1 MDCEHEGG
9 CLGIGARRTEEV
21 GVIGRKNQADHEE
34 RDDIET
40 RDAPKHLLGG
50 SRKRL
55 SRVSGL
61 SSSKADKLGPAKSER
76 GVDEDGAEPF
86 EAIFERAR
94 IVPVVS
100 AQVAAVDT
108 GVDTS
113 NVNNDGENDETDDG
127 CDFDT
132 AKNEL
137 DYRPRAVSYQRTADL
152 GGRRRL
158 TFTVASHTEEL
169 DDAEEEEENG
179 DPNANV
185 ELLPKRD
192 SDTSSGDFEGQNGQ
206 PAYRIIPAH
215 GEAPANVCYSPIF
228 QAFIVFVFV
237 PSFVDEPATVGEE
250 GTVDGVEDGKL
261 SQSLHGK

>member
-1 MDCEHEGG
+1 MDCEHEWRS
-9 CLGIGARRTEEV
+9 LGVGPGRAEEV
-21 GVIGRKNQADHEE
+21 GVVRRKNQADHEE

-50 SRKRL
+50 SRERL
-55 SRVSGL
+55 SGISGL
-61 SSSKADKLGPAKSER
+61 SSSKTDKLGPAESER

-86 EAIFERAR
+86 EAVFERAR

-113 NVNNDGENDETDDG
+113 NINNDGENDETDDG

-132 AKNEL
+132 AENEF
-137 DYRPRAVSYQRTADL
+137 DYQPRAISYQRPANLKGADE
-152 GGRRRL
+152 L
-158 TFTVASHTEEL
+158 TFTVSSHTEEL
-169 DDAEEEEENG
+169 DDAEKEEENR

-192 SDTSSGDFEGQNGQ
+192 CDTSSGDFEGQHGQ
-206 PAYRIIPAH
+206 PAYCIIPAH
-215 GEAPANVCYSPIF
+215 GEAPANVCYSPIL
-228 QAFIVFVFV
+228 QPFIVF
-237 PSFVDEPATVGEE
+237 
-250 GTVDGVEDGKL
+250 
-261 SQSLHGK
+261 